1 MFRSYM
7 INVRWA
13 YSPLLATLNVVHTI
27 QDVEPSSLKYTK
39 LTRLSEST
47 TLDSLDETN
56 TPSKGL
62 VTTSAERRH
71 WLSSHQTR
79 TSTAFPS
86 TYISG
91 DFSNPFIDFN
101 SFSVQLP
108 YVGLKV
114 DVLKYWTRGDKRQP
128 LRYVCR
134 LRPKEGEEDVV
145 FFVIL
150 FELVGDG
157 IVKHDSSME
166 PDNIAKDEKFEIINL
181 EIEEKHMDGILR
193 VD

>member
-1 MFRSYM
+1 M
-7 INVRWA
+7 
-13 YSPLLATLNVVHTI
+13 P
-27 QDVEPSSLKYTK
+27 KYIK
-39 LTRLSEST
+39 LTRISEST
-47 TLDSLDETN
+47 ILEPLHDDNSPPQSHITSSSDRRKLL
-56 TPSKGL
+56 SKQ
-62 VTTSAERRH
+62 
-71 WLSSHQTR
+71 QTR
-79 TSTAFPS
+79 ASTAFPS

-91 DFSNPFIDFN
+91 DFCNPFVDFN

-134 LRPKEGEEDVV
+134 TRPKNREEDVV

-157 IVKHDSSME
+157 VVKHNESME
-166 PDNIAKDEKFEIINL
+166 SGKEGNGERGGIHNDENVNSSTNAET
-181 EIEEKHMDGILR
+181 ETDEMG

>member
-1 MFRSYM
+1 MNT
-7 INVRWA
+7 I
-13 YSPLLATLNVVHTI
+13 HTTS
-27 QDVEPSSLKYTK
+27 DAKPSSLTRTK
-39 LTRLSEST
+39 LARLSEST
-47 TLDSLDETN
+47 TLSPLDETK
-56 TPSKGL
+56 TPPKGP
-62 VTTSAERRH
+62 VTSSADRRK
-71 WLSSHQTR
+71 WLSSHQAR
-79 TSTAFPS
+79 TSAAFPS

-101 SFSVQLP
+101 SFSVYLP

-114 DVLKYWTRGDKRQP
+114 DVLKYWIRGDKRQP

-157 IVKHDSSME
+157 IVEHDASME
-166 PDNIAKDEKFEIINL
+166 PNNGVKDKTPDDAKNTDKLEDDEL
-181 EIEEKHMDGILR
+181 G

>member
-1 MFRSYM
+1 M
-7 INVRWA
+7 N
-13 YSPLLATLNVVHTI
+13 TVHTTTDAKPI
-27 QDVEPSSLKYTK
+27 SLTYTK

-47 TLDSLDETN
+47 TLTPLDGTK
-56 TPSKGL
+56 TPPKGPI
-62 VTTSAERRH
+62 TSSSDRRK

-79 TSTAFPS
+79 TSTAFPA
-86 TYISG
+86 TYVSG

-101 SFSVQLP
+101 SFSVHLP

-128 LRYVCR
+128 LRYICR

-150 FELVGDG
+150 CELVGDG
-157 IVKHDSSME
+157 IVQHDESME
-166 PDNIAKDEKFEIINL
+166 PDIGVKNETSETVNTKDES
-181 EIEEKHMDGILR
+181 
-193 VD
+193 